1 MSKKH
6 LSAKLKYDKRYV
18 YILALILL
26 KDIARKEI
34 IVNDNFL
41 TELTCKTIKKKYEQ
55 SWTGESVR
63 EFTVINFYFT
73 KKI

>member
-41 TELTCKTIKKKYEQ
+41 TELTCKTIKKNMNSPGQ
-55 SWTGESVR
+55 ESLYG
-63 EFTVINFYFT
+63 NLL
-73 KKI
+73 

>member
-34 IVNDNFL
+34 IVNDNCLNMRFL
-41 TELTCKTIKKKYEQ
+41 TDLTCKTIKKNMNSPGQ
-55 SWTGESVR
+55 ESLYW
-63 EFTVINFYFT
+63 NLL
-73 KKI
+73 